1 MKRTLSFSLRWLLA
15 TVLLAPTLLLPG
27 KAEILDPA
35 ANHPVLREIA
45 EDLHRHGIDVV
56 QDWNSRLPA
65 YTRPVVAPLGDYPI
79 SIPQNE
85 SRWIREFNAS
95 AIGAL
100 AAFKPIGK
108 LKHDTF
114 DKQWR
119 DTPKHRRVF
128 ISFAREDLAVAL
140 SVKEALI
147 AQGYIVF
154 TYLTREVAVPSWP
167 LSAVADYL
175 RTADTHLVI
184 DTETSRRKQ
193 GVLAEAIALGRSQGP
208 TLVTRG
214 PTLVNSPSLRDL
226 MTVRP
231 TLNAPQL
238 FGDVI
243 EVTESPT
250 VVTGGARRSVVT
262 IYGARKRCPRTR
274 QAIQIFEEAGAQVRY
289 LDVDASP
296 RANRVVIRNRRWL
309 EKGLLP
315 LVKVDGKLIRFTN
328 EGVARALES
337 LVVPHP

>member
-1 MKRTLSFSLRWLLA
+1 MKRTLSFSLLWLLV

-45 EDLHRHGIDVV
+45 DDLHRHGIDVV

-65 YTRPVVAPLGDYPI
+65 YTRPVVAPLGDYQI

-100 AAFKPIGK
+100 VAFKPIGK

-114 DKQWR
+114 DEQWR

-128 ISFAREDLAVAL
+128 ISFAREDLAVAMN
-140 SVKEALI
+140 VREALE

-154 TYLTREVAVPSWP
+154 TYLTREVKVPSWP
-167 LSAVADYL
+167 LSAVANYL
-175 RTADTHLVI
+175 HTADTHLVI
-184 DTETSRRKQ
+184 DTETARRKQ
-193 GVLAEAIALGRSQGP
+193 GVLAEAIALGRS
-208 TLVTRG
+208 RG
-214 PTLVNSPSLRDL
+214 PTPVNRPAVEKF
-226 MTVRP
+226 MAVNP

-238 FGDVI
+238 FVDGAVI
-243 EVTESPT
+243 KRMESPT
-250 VVTGGARRSVVT
+250 VATGGARRSVVT
-262 IYGARKRCPRTR
+262 IYGAKKRCPRTR

-289 LDVDASP
+289 FDVDASP
-296 RANRVVIRNRRWL
+296 RANRVVIRNKRWL
-309 EKGLLP
+309 ERGNLP
-315 LVKVDGKLIRFTN
+315 LVKVDGKPIRFTT
-328 EGVARALES
+328 EGVAQALES

>member
-15 TVLLAPTLLLPG
+15 TVLLAPTFLLPG

-85 SRWIREFNAS
+85 SRWVREFNAS
-95 AIGAL
+95 AMGAL
-100 AAFKPIGK
+100 AAFKPIGQ

-140 SVKEALI
+140 SVRDALI

-184 DTETSRRKQ
+184 DTETARRKQ
-193 GVLAEAIALGRSQGP
+193 GVLAEAIALGRSRSP
-208 TLVTRG
+208 T
-214 PTLVNSPSLRDL
+214 PINSPSLKDL
-226 MTVRP
+226 TVVRP
-231 TLNAPQL
+231 TFNASQL
-238 FGDVI
+238 FSDGPVV
-243 EVTESPT
+243 ELTESPT
-250 VVTGGARRSVVT
+250 VGTSRARRSVVT
-262 IYGARKRCPRTR
+262 IYGAKNRCPRTR
-274 QAIQIFEEAGAQVRY
+274 KAIQIFEEAGAQVRY

-309 EKGLLP
+309 EGGLLP
-315 LVKVDGKLIRFTN
+315 LVKVDGKLIRFTS
-328 EGVARALES
+328 EGIAQALES